1 MEGMEGM
8 EGMKP
13 CWKQALME
21 IFAFFFFL
29 GGGEKGGDGNF
40 WQTQKWRFVS
50 ISKGYFVARPTE
62 ELPAGVHT

>member
-21 IFAFFFFL
+21 IFAFFFFF
-29 GGGEKGGDGNF
+29 GGGRKVGMEIFDRPKNG
-40 WQTQKWRFVS
+40 VS
-50 ISKGYFVARPTE
+50 
-62 ELPAGVHT
+62 